1 MDIFFSV
8 LGFLL
13 FIQSFLAMIAALRFT
28 HYALRPNPSRQTRY
42 QPKAVVIVPCRG
54 LDHDF
59 EENIRAMLAQDY
71 RDYEVVFVTESENDP
86 AYGVLSRLLK
96 QSRRPAPPA
105 WMVVAGEAKNQGQKV
120 HNLCVA
126 IDTLN
131 TIDRRVEV
139 LVFADSDARPARN
152 WLADLV
158 APLGDKRIG
167 ATTGYRWYLL
177 SNDKRNPARGF
188 ASTLLSVWN
197 ASALSFLGERS
208 GFAWGGS
215 TAIRREN
222 FDKIG
227 VKKRWKGAASDDY
240 VLTSAI
246 HDHGQRIK
254 FVPQCLVASRP
265 EATVK
270 SLLEFTTRQMRITRV
285 YSPRIWKLACGA
297 HGLYNLTFWGGLL
310 WLTMSSMIGMLG
322 MTGPIRTPNYALA
335 VLLAGIFLFGA
346 ITGAM
351 RAGVA
356 ARLLTGERAKKPWW
370 AYLSLG
376 PVVSLVYLYNIIASA
391 KTTRIVWRDI
401 SYDLISPS
409 ETVILHRPAQ
419 RGPAGKAP
427 RPSKQGSSSVRSSS
441 RKR

>member
-1 MDIFFSV
+1 MDTFFST
-8 LGFLL
+8 LGILL
-13 FIQSFLAMIAALRFT
+13 LAQSLFALVAALRFAR
-28 HYALRPNPSRQTRY
+28 YALRPHPPRQTRY

-54 LDHDF
+54 LEHDF
-59 EENIRAMLAQDY
+59 EENIRAILAQDY

-86 AYGVLSRLLK
+86 AHGALSRLL
-96 QSRRPAPPA
+96 QQNRRSTPAT

-126 IDTLN
+126 IDTLYSL
-131 TIDRRVEV
+131 DRRVEA

-152 WLADLV
+152 WLADLI

-167 ATTGYRWYLL
+167 ATTGYRWYAPSTGKQNL
-177 SNDKRNPARGF
+177 SRTF
-188 ASTLLSVWN
+188 AAILISLWN
-197 ASALSFLGERS
+197 ASALALLGERS

-222 FDKIG
+222 FDKIA

-254 FVPQCLVASRP
+254 FVPQCLVASHP
-265 EATVK
+265 EATFK

-285 YSPRIWKLACGA
+285 YSPGVWKLACVT
-297 HGLYNLTFWGGLL
+297 HSLYNLTFWGGLA
-310 WLTMSSMIGMLG
+310 WLIASLLAG
-322 MTGPIRTPNYALA
+322 TPNYTLA
-335 VLLAGIFLFGA
+335 ALLAGVFLLGA
-346 ITGAM
+346 ITGAA

-356 ARLLTGERAKKPWW
+356 ARLLAGGGENSQKLWW
-370 AYLSLG
+370 AYSLLS
-376 PVVSLVYLYNIIASA
+376 PVVSLIYLYNIIASA
-391 KTTRIVWRDI
+391 RSTRITWRGI
-401 SYDLISPS
+401 SYDLISPN

-419 RGPAGKAP
+419 RSSTGKPSRSPRKGSPSAP
-427 RPSKQGSSSVRSSS
+427 SSSQ
-441 RKR
+441 KR